1 MLPWSHPTQVGALD
15 VAQELGA
22 QAGAYVRTLDEAGNV
37 GHRVGLLVGFLPTA
51 DHGPEDA
58 LLRAI
63 LHLLSG

>member
-1 MLPWSHPTQVGALD
+1 M
-15 VAQELGA
+15 AQELGA

-37 GHRVGLLVGFLPTA
+37 GHHVGLLVGFLPTA

-63 LHLLSG
+63 LHLLFG